1 MSPKIKICKESNCVS
16 EQTAQGFCRLHYLK
30 NWKKIRTDKKKKSL
44 RSLNNYIENIM
55 KRSPENYVD
64 TLKEGLRGGSGDSEV
79 NFSSH
84 FSKDDFETVL
94 EDLGY
99 KEDLDRLLDNI
110 KVDKDF

>member
-55 KRSPENYVD
+55 KRAPESYVD
-64 TLKEGLRGGSGDSEV
+64 KIKEDLRGGGEAEAT
-79 NFSSH
+79 FSSH
-84 FSKDDFETVL
+84 FSKDDFESVL

-99 KEDLDRLLDNI
+99 REDLDRLLDNI
-110 KVDKDF
+110 KVDKGF